1 MEEIVEHLREQ
12 YRMYSIHFDNGQMIL
27 VHIGRPVSFKT
38 VCDKFIFEHIEL
50 SVEKTNQ
57 KFETNKISGIQKI
70 PNQNKPAYEL
80 RMGGILVEVL

>member
-12 YRMYSIHFDNGQMIL
+12 YRIFSIHFENGQMIM
-27 VHIGRPVSFKT
+27 VHIARPVSFKT
-38 VCDKFIFEHIEL
+38 FCEKFIFQHTEL

-57 KFETNKISGIQKI
+57 KFETNKISGLQKI

-80 RMGGILVEVL
+80 RLDGTLGEIR